1 MAFQFISAVNTK
13 NSPIV
18 WKFENH
24 PTQYQSEQSR
34 FERNVEFWRNKM
46 GFGST
51 ERVVTLNGEFQPIE
65 YTEFEDIEVKEP
77 EYFIDYTELKEETND
92 EPIIDKPIDSVI
104 DSEPTTQPDLSQDDE
119 APIDNP
125 KRKSRKK
132 TS

>member
-1 MAFQFISAVNTK
+1 MAFQFITNENKK
-13 NSPIV
+13 NAQII
-18 WKFENH
+18 WKFESH
-24 PTQYQSEQSR
+24 PTQYQSEQIR
-34 FERNVEFWRNKM
+34 FERNVEFWRHKM
-46 GFGST
+46 GFSST

-77 EYFIDYTELKEETND
+77 EYIQFTELKEETND
-92 EPIIDKPIDSVI
+92 EPIIDKPSDSVI

-132 TS
+132 TV